1 MVRGMTTFAEYFKP
15 FQNDYVVIGGLATVM
30 LMGDLGFLTRA
41 TKDVDLVVISRD
53 NEAFIKAL
61 LQFID
66 EGRYKTKERTS
77 NPDRHNLFRFFDP
90 DNAEFPEQIELFAI
104 HTEDSKIITDATII
118 PIETPEYYPYLSAIL
133 LDTDYFNLLVEHTNI
148 IDGVHVATPEA
159 LIPLK
164 IHAYR
169 NLIPISRSGAD
180 KHLKDIIKLTAALS
194 DLPVALSGMPR
205 EDFDAFL
212 PILEGLEEDR
222 IKQILHASNITTLS
236 KDDVLET
243 LKQVYTQASTNV

>member
-1 MVRGMTTFAEYFKP
+1 MVRGMATFAEHFKA

-30 LMGDLGFLTRA
+30 VMGDLGFLTRA
-41 TKDVDLVVISRD
+41 TKDIDLVVISRD

-61 LQFID
+61 LHFID

-90 DNAEFPEQIELFAI
+90 DNTEFPEQIELFAI
-104 HTEDSKIITDATII
+104 HTEDSKIVTDATII
-118 PIETPEYYPYLSAIL
+118 PVETPEYYPYLSAIL
-133 LDTDYFNLLVEHTNI
+133 LDTDYFNLLVEHTNV

-169 NLIPISRSGAD
+169 NLISSSTSSAE
-180 KHLKDIIKLTAALS
+180 KHLKDVIKLAAALS
-194 DLPVALSGMPR
+194 DVPVALSGMPR

-212 PILEGLEEDR
+212 PIVAAMDENR
-222 IKQILHASNITTLS
+222 IKQILQGSNITTLS
-236 KDDVLET
+236 KNDVIET
-243 LKQVYTQASTNV
+243 LKQVYTQASPNV